1 MTSSLILFDDQT
13 ANGFSPFSV
22 SRPVGELLFGAF
34 LLRERAEGFW
44 GLRCSGHISR
54 EDLVG
59 FSESGA
65 PPVLRPAEFESKGS
79 TILQSSRVALRGP
92 APDGLDR
99 AATLFLG
106 DAVVGWFLPPGT
118 PLPESDFLEYP
129 RSLPGSEQVE
139 VAGRILDAPWDLMH
153 WNSDQLRADIPRS
166 FPGYAAEELPG
177 CHILG
182 EGLLSLGS
190 DVSVDPGSIFD
201 TRSGPIRL
209 SDGVT
214 VKAQTHLVGPAF
226 VGEGSTILGG
236 VLSGVSIGPVCKV
249 RGEVEGS
256 VVLGFTNKA
265 HDGFLGHA
273 YLGRWVNL
281 GAFTTNSDLK
291 NSYGTVRIGGPTGP
305 VDTGLTKVGCF
316 LGDHVKTGIGTLLN
330 TGTVVGM
337 GSNLFGGVMPPTN
350 VPAFSWGSGDQLG
363 EYRLDK
369 FLDVAAKAVARRD
382 VILSDGMVGV
392 LRRAWEI
399 TREERRSPE

>member
-1 MTSSLILFDDQT
+1 M
-13 ANGFSPFSV
+13 
-22 SRPVGELLFGAF
+22 
-34 LLRERAEGFW
+34 
-44 GLRCSGHISR
+44 
-54 EDLVG
+54 
-59 FSESGA
+59 
-65 PPVLRPAEFESKGS
+65 
-79 TILQSSRVALRGP
+79 
-92 APDGLDR
+92 
-99 AATLFLG
+99 
-106 DAVVGWFLPPGT
+106 VGWILPSGT
-118 PLPESDFLEYP
+118 PLPDPDLLEDP
-129 RSLPGSEQVE
+129 RPLPGSEQVE
-139 VAGRILDAPWDLMH
+139 VTGRILEAPWDLMH
-153 WNSDQLRADIPRS
+153 WNSDQLRADIPRA
-166 FPGYAAEELPG
+166 FPGYAAEEIPG

-201 TRSGPIRL
+201 VRSGPIRL

-214 VKAQTHLVGPAF
+214 VKAQTRLVGPAF

-291 NSYGTVRIGGPTGP
+291 NSYGTVRIGGPEGP

-337 GSNLFGGVMPPTN
+337 GSNLFGGVMPPTI
-350 VPAFSWGSGDQLG
+350 VPPFSWGTGDRLG

-369 FLDVAAKAVARRD
+369 FLDVAAKAMARRD
-382 VILSDGMVGV
+382 ATLSDGMAGV

-399 TREERRSPE
+399 TRKERRSPE